1 MNPNSKI
8 YIPGHRGLVG
18 AAIVRKLKDA
28 GYSNLLLRTHAELDL
43 TDTGSV
49 DALFKAEKPDYVFL
63 AAAFGRGRCRAG
75 AACRPQPRLPYMH
88 TIRCVE

>member
-63 AAAFGRGRCRAG
+63 AAAVVGLGRRAVPSRD
-75 AACRPQPRLPYMH
+75 CHICIQF
-88 TIRCVE
+88 VV